1 MELFKTLFCNFV
13 YYHRHSGNWGHYDM
27 PILASFM
34 MIYWR
39 IWFTIM
45 GTATMAKVV
54 FNIVRLQPFMHLVLL
69 FISVFIVALL
79 YWRMVCGRRYIGI
92 LKNPKYYTKS
102 RKILTLVVAISSI
115 IWFFGSGAVEYFWR
129 YA

>member
-27 PILASFM
+27 PIFASFM
-34 MIYWR
+34 MIYWC

-45 GTATMAKVV
+45 GTTSMVEIV
-54 FNIVRLQPFMHLVLL
+54 LNINIQLGVYMFLT
-69 FISVFIVALL
+69 FISVFTVALL

-102 RKILTLVVAISSI
+102 RKILTLVVAIISI
-115 IWFFGSGAVEYFWR
+115 ILFFGSGAVEYFWR